1 MNLLFSSHFVS
12 RSAATAS
19 RLGLCV
25 ALVMINACSYS
36 DLRAPQA
43 YPTNIIPTD
52 SKFQACAE
60 KCLKDYSDCTNRAG
74 VDFAKDLQAS
84 PISVCRTEYKACI
97 LACRKAYNEI
107 FN

>member
-1 MNLLFSSHFVS
+1 MNRLLASFLDSCNAAAIKRLAIFAAVVLSS
-12 RSAATAS
+12 
-19 RLGLCV
+19 
-25 ALVMINACSYS
+25 ACSYS

-60 KCLKDYSDCTNRAG
+60 KCLKDYYDCTNRAG

-84 PISVCRTEYKACI
+84 PISVCRAEYKACI
-97 LACRKAYNEI
+97 LACRKTYNEI